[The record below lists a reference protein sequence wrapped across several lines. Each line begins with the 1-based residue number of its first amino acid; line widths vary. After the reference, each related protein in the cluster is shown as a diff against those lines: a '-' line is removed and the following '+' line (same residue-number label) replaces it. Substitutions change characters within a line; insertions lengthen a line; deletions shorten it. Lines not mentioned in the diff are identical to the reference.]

1 MDLRSSN
8 LAPYCH
14 ISLPYIMKFDINA
27 NHLRSQPTPSHDA
40 MCQHVECHLLLFL
53 LLLMSLVECW
63 RMCPPRSPGWPS
75 GLDHT
80 SAGNGRMISNYPHT
94 SFVLF
99 HSITC
104 YTNSIASRIH
114 VNITKLRNI
123 TCTLVATGVILRSL
137 KCTLSPRVRA
147 TLCSKVTEHCYEMN
161 SILRIKHFWQGLW
174 LTSTLEFGCN
184 RILGRGSKASRK

>member
-1 MDLRSSN
+1 
-8 LAPYCH
+8 
-14 ISLPYIMKFDINA
+14 MKFDINA
-27 NHLRSQPTPSHDA
+27 NHLRSQPTPSHGA

-63 RMCPPRSPGWPS
+63 RMCPPRSSGWPS

-123 TCTLVATGVILRSL
+123 TCTLVATGVILRNL

-147 TLCSKVTEHCYEMN
+147 TRCSKVTEHCYEMN
-161 SILRIKHFWQGLW
+161 SSFKNQAFLARLMTNLHTRIW
-174 LTSTLEFGCN
+174 LQQNFGK
-184 RILGRGSKASRK
+184 G